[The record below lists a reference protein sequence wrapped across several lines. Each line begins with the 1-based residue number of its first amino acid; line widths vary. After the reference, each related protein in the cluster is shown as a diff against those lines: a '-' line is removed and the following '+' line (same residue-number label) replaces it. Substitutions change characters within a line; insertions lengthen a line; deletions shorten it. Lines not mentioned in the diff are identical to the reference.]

1 MSRVRNYIQFIL
13 CSEKKQEDLE
23 VEADNLRDIINTKEH
38 EISIREEEVNKYKRK
53 IELETSEKEIEI
65 KRIR

>member
-1 MSRVRNYIQFIL
+1 MDQ
-13 CSEKKQEDLE
+13 
-23 VEADNLRDIINTKEH
+23 EADNLRDIINTKEH
-38 EISIREEEVNKYKRK
+38 EIQKREEEINRIKRF